1 MGRRGVRKG
10 VGRRGG
16 RVLGIVGK
24 VIGTGRI
31 SLSFFTKV
39 GEGGGTGSG
48 VEDAGVEVDSRVEVS
63 RVEVSRVEN
72 SEFEVK

>member
-1 MGRRGVRKG
+1 MGRRGVRTG

-16 RVLGIVGK
+16 RVLRVEGK
-24 VIGTGRI
+24 VMGTGRI

-48 VEDAGVEVDSRVEVS
+48 EEDTGVEDSRVEDSRVEVS
-63 RVEVSRVEN
+63 RVEDSRVE
-72 SEFEVK
+72 VK